1 MKKIRLLHSA
11 MLVIIILGV
20 LGTVGN
26 LLAILIGDV
35 NLKEVYKYRNFGLFT
50 PFVSMLITA
59 IIILGVFEIKKA
71 LFGFLQNSYFNLKS
85 ANHLKRG
92 GMILVFSSIC
102 AVANGIINGSF
113 VDKELFILSSV
124 IYALLLIIGIAVL
137 AVSDMIN
144 KEEVIEQ
151 ENLLTV

>member
-11 MLVIIILGV
+11 MLVFIILGV
-20 LGTVGN
+20 LGIIGN
-26 LLAILIGDV
+26 LFAIFLGQV
-35 NLKEVYKYRNFGLFT
+35 NLEEVYKYRNFGILT

-59 IIILGVFEIKKA
+59 LIIFGVFEIKRA
-71 LFGFLQNSYFNLKS
+71 LYGFLQNSYFNSKS
-85 ANHLKRG
+85 AKHLKRG
-92 GMILVFSSIC
+92 GMILVLSSIC

-113 VDKELFILSSV
+113 VDKESFILSSM

-144 KEEVIEQ
+144 IGEVIEQ
-151 ENLLTV
+151 ENLLTI